1 MERSFKKEVDALRLG
16 DGETFRGEG
25 ILAVTKALLQSGVS
39 YVGGYQGAPVS
50 HLLDVMVDAED
61 LLADLGVHVETCTN
75 EAAAAAMLGASI
87 NYPLRGAVTWK
98 SIVGTNVAADALS
111 NLASPG
117 VIGGALIVLGEDYGE
132 GASVIQERSYAYAMK
147 SSIWLLDPRPDL
159 PTIVAMVEKGFE
171 LSEAS
176 HAPVML
182 DLRVRA
188 CHVTGEFTAKNN
200 KRGAYSGQHRLEGP
214 PRFDYGRLAHPPV
227 IFTQERL
234 KIEQRL
240 PAAQTFIREHKLN
253 ELIAGE
259 ASEIG
264 IIVLGGLTNGLLRA
278 LARFDLA
285 DLYGV
290 SRLPIYV
297 LNVAYPLVPEEVKD
311 FCLGKRAVL
320 VVEEGSPEYVEQQ
333 VNMILRNADIA
344 TRVHGKDCLSK
355 SGDYNSEAFIRGL
368 AAFLT
373 KTRPAGIDAEAVA
386 RRAEEFLAHKRGIV
400 AAVGDIPPRPPNFCT
415 GCPERPVFAA
425 IKLAQREIGPTH
437 ISADIGCHSFAT
449 FAPFSLGNSILGY
462 GMSLASAAAVGPNMA
477 KRSISIMGDGGF
489 WHNGLITGVA
499 SNMFNKGDGVL
510 IVMQNGYAS
519 ATGQQ
524 YLPSSAANRSGTP
537 TGITIEKTL
546 RSLGVTWLRTV
557 RSYSVAKMAKTLKE
571 AMRTAERGLK
581 VIIADGE
588 CMLARQRR
596 IRAED
601 ADKLKRGERVV
612 KTRFGVDDEIC
623 TGDHSCIRLSGCP
636 SLTVK
641 PNPDPL
647 RTDPVAAVIESCVG
661 CGLCG
666 EVAHAAVLC
675 PSFYR
680 ADVISNPSR
689 WDRAL
694 FRMRSAVIGWL
705 GGGTPSPSP
714 QRGEAQA
721 ASGRRSLDEERR
733 CEASAMVRGLGP
745 LGDSP
750 KDSRTPSPQPSS
762 LWGEGARISAPQSD
776 VRPLTILIAALGGEG
791 GGVLTDW
798 IVAAAASQNFPVQ
811 STSIPGVAQRTGAT
825 TYHIELVP
833 SPMADTRRPILALAP
848 GIGDVDLVVASE
860 LMEAGRAIA
869 SGFVTPER
877 TTTIASTSRSY
888 LVVEKMAMG
897 DGRYDQQKLLQSVEK
912 SSKATLLLDLEA
924 IAREAG
930 TMINAVMLGAIAG
943 AGALPIPTDAFE
955 AAIRADG
962 KAVDANLRGFRAGYD
977 AARGG
982 SHLRAD
988 PTKRHH
994 APAASLADLENAIAR
1009 MPEAARAFM
1018 TEGVRR
1024 LAAYQDIA
1032 YARLYL
1038 DRLAPIRDADAKA
1051 NAEDQL
1057 LAETARQLAV
1067 RMSYEDVI
1075 RVAQA
1080 KIDPE
1085 RFARI
1090 AAEMGIKPDQP
1101 FALTEF
1107 LKPGVEEF
1115 CSVLPPWLAKRIL
1128 ALAEK
1133 HDRLARAHWGMEI
1146 NTASVSGFLRFFIL
1160 AKLRGFRPR
1169 TWRFREEQREIE
1181 TWLRLI
1187 ARAAPLSAELAT
1199 EIAECARLIKG
1210 YGDTHKRGSDNY
1222 RVIVSQVIEP
1232 ALAGAI
1238 APRQAVDAV
1247 ASARTAALLDPEGDA
1262 LAKCLGAIGS
1272 QSSQRIAA
1280 E

>member
-16 DGETFRGEG
+16 DGKVFRGEG

-132 GASVIQERSYAYAMK
+132 GASVIQERSYAYALK

-159 PTIVAMVEKGFE
+159 PTIVDMVEKAFE

-188 CHVTGEFTAKNN
+188 CHMTGEFVAKDN
-200 KRGAYSGQHRLEGP
+200 KRGAYGGQHRLEGP
-214 PRFDYGRLAHPPV
+214 PRFEYGRLAHPPV

-234 KIEQRL
+234 KLEQRL
-240 PAAQTFIREHKLN
+240 PAAQKFIREQNLN
-253 ELIAGE
+253 EVIPGACGDV
-259 ASEIG
+259 G
-264 IIVLGGLTNGLLRA
+264 VIVLGGLTNSLLRA
-278 LARFDLA
+278 LARLDLA

-290 SRLPIYV
+290 SRIPIYV
-297 LNVAYPLVPEEVKD
+297 LNVAYPLVPDEVTA
-311 FCLGKRAVL
+311 FCAGKRAVL
-320 VVEEGSPEYVEQQ
+320 VVEEGSPDYVEQQ
-333 VNMILRNADIA
+333 INVILRGADLQ
-344 TRVHGKDCLSK
+344 TRVLGKGCLPR
-355 SGDYNSEAFIRGL
+355 SGDYTSEVLLRGL

-373 KTRPAGIDAEAVA
+373 ETRPAGIDADAVA
-386 RRAEEFLAHKRGIV
+386 AKVQAAVAHKP
-400 AAVGDIPPRPPNFCT
+400 AVTEALGDIPPRPPNFCT

-425 IKLAQREIGPTH
+425 IKLMQREIGPTH

-462 GMSLASAAAVGPNMA
+462 GMSLASAAAVGPNME
-477 KRSISIMGDGGF
+477 KRPIAVMGDGGF

-510 IVMQNGYAS
+510 VVMQNGYAS

-524 YLPSSAANRSGTP
+524 YLPSSSVNRSGTP
-537 TGITIEKTL
+537 TGISIENTV

-557 RSYSVAKMAKTLKE
+557 RTYSVAKMVATLKE

-596 IRAED
+596 LRVENSE
-601 ADKLKRGERVV
+601 KLKRGERVV
-612 KTRFGVDDEIC
+612 TTRFGVDDEIC

-647 RTDPVAAVIESCVG
+647 RTDPVATVVESCVG

-680 ADVISNPSR
+680 TDLIANPTW
-689 WDRAL
+689 WDRAI
-694 FRMRSAVIGWL
+694 FRLRQTVISIFR
-705 GGGTPSPSP
+705 GGSSSSSSR
-714 QRGEAQA
+714 RGEGEQKGFGLVGDDQA
-721 ASGRRSLDEERR
+721 SIRE
-733 CEASAMVRGLGP
+733 
-745 LGDSP
+745 
-750 KDSRTPSPQPSS
+750 SRTPSPEPSV
-762 LWGEGARISAPQSD
+762 LRTEGVRSSEPQAT
-776 VRPLTILIAALGGEG
+776 VRPLTVLIAALGGEG

-825 TYHIELVP
+825 TYHIEFVP
-833 SPMADTRRPILALAP
+833 AANAGGSGRGKPILALAP

-860 LMEAGRAIA
+860 LMEAGRAVA
-869 SGFVTPER
+869 GGYVTPDR

-888 LVVEKMAMG
+888 LVVEKMAMA
-897 DGRYDQQKLLQSVEK
+897 DGRYDQERLIAAVEK
-912 SSKATLLLDLEA
+912 NSQQSLLLDLEA
-924 IAREAG
+924 IARRSGA
-930 TMINAVMLGAIAG
+930 MISAVMLGAIAG
-943 AGALPIPTDAFE
+943 AGALPIPAAAFE
-955 AAIRADG
+955 DAIRADG
-962 KAVDANLRGFRAGYD
+962 KAVDANLRGFRAGL
-977 AARGG
+977 AAAQGG
-982 SHLRAD
+982 AQVASF
-988 PTKRHH
+988 PGKRTQS
-994 APAASLADLENAIAR
+994 AAASLADPEREIAA
-1009 MPEAARAFM
+1009 MPAPARAFM

-1024 LAAYQDIA
+1024 LAAYQDLA
-1032 YARLYL
+1032 YARRYL
-1038 DRLAPIRDADAKA
+1038 DRLVAIRDADAAAGAGGK
-1051 NAEDQL
+1051 L
-1057 LAETARQLAV
+1057 LAETARHLAL

-1080 KIDPE
+1080 KIDP
-1085 RFARI
+1085 ARVDRI
-1090 AAEMGIKPDQP
+1090 TAGMGVKPGQP
-1101 FALTEF
+1101 FAVTEF
-1107 LKPGVEEF
+1107 LKPGVDEF
-1115 CSVLPPWLAKRIL
+1115 CSILPPRLASRVL
-1128 ALAEK
+1128 ALAER
-1133 HDRLARAHWGMEI
+1133 HPAIAAAHWGMEI
-1146 NTASVSGFLRFFIL
+1146 NTASIFGYLRFYIL
-1160 AKLRGFRPR
+1160 AKLRRFRPR
-1169 TWRFREEQREIE
+1169 TYRFAEEQRAIE
-1181 TWLRLI
+1181 AWLRLI
-1187 ARAAPLSAELAT
+1187 AQAAPLSIELAM

-1210 YGDTHKRGSDNY
+1210 YGDTHKRGIGNY
-1222 RVIVSQVIEP
+1222 RMIVAQVVEP
-1232 ALAGAI
+1232 ALAGLI
-1238 APRQAVDAV
+1238 PLRQAADAV
-1247 ASARTAALLDPEGDA
+1247 ASARTAALLDPEGEA
-1262 LAKCLGAIGS
+1262 LSKCLA
-1272 QSSQRIAA
+1272 QLSSPQAHAIAA